1 MKVSD
6 ETIAAL
12 CDTTKS
18 FLDKGNQI
26 IYYLKCFKGTY
37 VRSKKTDKTYKV
49 IPGYFESFI
58 SWHDLD
64 TLHIGFELIPK
75 EPSKKSIRGN
85 PVEILGFFEFI
96 KLLNNGD
103 IFPVEGIEEPAKL

>member
-6 ETIAAL
+6 ATVVAL
-12 CDTTKS
+12 RDTTKS

-37 VRSKKTDKTYKV
+37 VKSKKTDKTYKV
-49 IPGYFESFI
+49 IPGCFENFY

-75 EPSKKSIRGN
+75 EDSMKSPCGN
-85 PVEILGFFEFI
+85 PVYIVSFFEFVE
-96 KLLNNGD
+96 LLNNGD
-103 IFPVEGIEEPAKL
+103 IFPVEGAEEPIKI

>member
-6 ETIAAL
+6 ATVAAL

-26 IYYLKCFKGTY
+26 VYYLKCFKGTY
-37 VRSKKTDKTYKV
+37 VKSKKTDKTYKV
-49 IPGYFESFI
+49 IPDCFGAFC

-64 TLHIGFELIPK
+64 TLRIGFELIPK
-75 EPSKKSIRGN
+75 EDSTKSPWGN
-85 PVEILGFFEFI
+85 PVYITNFFEFVE
-96 KLLNNGD
+96 LLNNGD
-103 IFPVEGIEEPAKL
+103 IFPIEGTEEPIKI